1 MGGAG
6 MAHRV
11 LIVDDHKMVCE
22 GLKAILERSNEFP
35 VAGEVADG
43 QTAIQFCRTTL
54 PDIVLMDIELGGLT
68 GVEVIKQLV
77 RQFPE
82 IKVVILSVHS
92 DDETVLASMRAGARA
107 FLVKKASSGDLLD
120 ALRTVARGGSY
131 IGAHVSDRLLVRI
144 QRGDLE
150 IKPPAILEG
159 LTPREIQVLRL
170 ITEGKSTKEAA
181 VLLGLS
187 VETVRSYRKNLM
199 RKLGVKNVAGLFN
212 IAIAAKLTGGKASG
226 GSAMMES
233 VGSSEQKSD

>member
-1 MGGAG
+1 

-11 LIVDDHKMVCE
+11 LVVDDHKMVCE

-43 QTAIQFCRTTL
+43 QTVIQFCRTTL

-68 GVEVIKQLV
+68 GVEAIKQLV

-107 FLVKKASSGDLLD
+107 FLVKKASSSDLLD

-144 QRGDLE
+144 QCGDLE
-150 IKPPAILEG
+150 IKPPAILED
-159 LTPREIQVLRL
+159 LTPREIQLLRL
-170 ITEGKSTKEAA
+170 ITEGQSTKEAA

-187 VETVRSYRKNLM
+187 
-199 RKLGVKNVAGLFN
+199 
-212 IAIAAKLTGGKASG
+212 
-226 GSAMMES
+226 
-233 VGSSEQKSD
+233 